1 METRATP
8 RESEGGGEE
17 GDGEKGIRAGITLGD
32 CGIVNP
38 CRVARAPLISFPDY
52 FSLSLSLSFSL
63 STPTLS
69 VASIARLLPL
79 SSSPVLSS
87 SYPNHGLVR
96 HWNIEEHPQNRR
108 RR

>member
-38 CRVARAPLISFPDY
+38 CRVARAPLISFPD
-52 FSLSLSLSFSL
+52 SLSLSRSLYQRLLFPLPPLLVYSL
-63 STPTLS
+63 SL
-69 VASIARLLPL
+69 LLPFF
-79 SSSPVLSS
+79 
-87 SYPNHGLVR
+87 LVP
-96 HWNIEEHPQNRR
+96 ILTTA
-108 RR
+108 